1 MAVSHRRVVYAA
13 ALVPIESRA
22 MSALDSEP
30 IRQVERIRQVLRD
43 HAQLPVDVD
52 SIDKGTDLF
61 DAGMDSHVS
70 INVMLALEATFD
82 IEFPEA
88 MLERSV
94 FESIAALDAAVR
106 ELRAQAP

>member
-1 MAVSHRRVVYAA
+1 
-13 ALVPIESRA
+13 
-22 MSALDSEP
+22 MSAMESEP

-43 HAQLPVDVD
+43 HAQLLVEVD
-52 SIDKGTDLF
+52 SIDDGADLF
-61 DAGMDSHVS
+61 DAGMDSHAS

-82 IEFPEA
+82 IEFPES

-106 ELRAQAP
+106 QLRAEAA